1 MGNPHILV
9 IPYPEQGHII
19 PLLELS
25 HCLAS
30 YGFKITFVNTQHNEE
45 RIRNASGLKVK
56 GDTEDLIHLVSF
68 SDGLESGEDRFKPGK
83 RSETF
88 LRLMPG
94 KVEEFIERI
103 NASDSDKISCILAD
117 QTIGWA
123 LELAEKKG
131 IKRAAFCSA
140 AAAMLVQGFIIP
152 KLIEDGIIDKE
163 GTPVK
168 MQTIMLSPTMPAIN
182 TAQLVWAC
190 LGNMNSQK
198 LFFALMVKNIQSMK
212 LTEWLLCNS
221 AYELEPGAFNL
232 SPHIIPI
239 GPLVASNRLGDSVGS
254 FWQEDSTC
262 LEWLDKQPPQS
273 VIYLAFGSSTV
284 LSPTQFQELAL
295 GLDLTNRPFLWV
307 SRPDITNGTPDA
319 FLQEFEDR
327 VSPQGK
333 IVTWAPQQNV
343 LAHPSVACFVSHCGW
358 NSVIEGV
365 CNGVPFLCW
374 PYFADQFFNQSYI
387 CDIWKVG
394 LGFNKDEH
402 GIITT
407 GEIKNKV
414 EQLLSNEEFKATS
427 LELKE
432 TVMNSIKEGGSSYQ
446 NFKRFIEWIKA

>member
-1 MGNPHILV
+1 
-9 IPYPEQGHII
+9 
-19 PLLELS
+19 
-25 HCLAS
+25 
-30 YGFKITFVNTQHNEE
+30 
-45 RIRNASGLKVK
+45 
-56 GDTEDLIHLVSF
+56 
-68 SDGLESGEDRFKPGK
+68 
-83 RSETF
+83 
-88 LRLMPG
+88 
-94 KVEEFIERI
+94 
-103 NASDSDKISCILAD
+103 
-117 QTIGWA
+117 
-123 LELAEKKG
+123 
-131 IKRAAFCSA
+131 
-140 AAAMLVQGFIIP
+140 
-152 KLIEDGIIDKE
+152 
-163 GTPVK
+163 VK

-262 LEWLDKQPPQS
+262 LEWLDQQPPQS

-307 SRPDITNGTPDA
+307 SRPDITNGTPNA
-319 FLQEFEDR
+319 FLQEFKDR

-402 GIITT
+402 GIITR
-407 GEIKNKV
+407 GEIKNRV